1 MVCSG
6 SSFSLFLFIYLFVAN
21 NFMKKSV
28 AVTAVFQSETVVL
41 ALCFDTW
48 CYSPVPSLFTSLLEG
63 TPLILFHLQKSL
75 QSVFSCAHHF
85 RINKCTS
92 FVLSGFLQLF
102 RNTSVHWY
110 FRYFSVIPSS
120 SILSS
125 VRVLQW
131 VQYDSLQ
138 MSDLI
143 LGLPSHFFP
152 RIEPSKTKTNQN
164 KEHS

>member
-1 MVCSG
+1 
-6 SSFSLFLFIYLFVAN
+6 
-21 NFMKKSV
+21 MKKRV

-41 ALCFDTW
+41 ALCFDIW
-48 CYSPVPSLFTSLLEG
+48 CYSPVPSLFTCLLEG
-63 TPLILFHLQKSL
+63 TPSILFRLRKSL

-102 RNTSVHWY
+102 INTSVHWY
-110 FRYFSVIPSS
+110 FMYFSVIPSS

-125 VRVLQW
+125 VKVSQW

-143 LGLPSHFFP
+143 LGLPSHFLP
-152 RIEPSKTKTNQN
+152 TIEPSKTKPNQT